1 MVLVAFKYKN
11 IKYTLNNLLYLYM
24 CSVILGGFLY
34 MLDIEFS
41 YKREGMIFYFDKFSI
56 NYILLLIIAP
66 IILGLYI
73 YEHKKFKSTY
83 NFNCKVEIV
92 FCNDTSLIC
101 NGFIDSGNKL
111 RDPITKKYVIIVS
124 KKILVNYI
132 NIRGPMYV
140 AYKSINKYGLI
151 ECFKIKYLKVIFL

>member
-56 NYILLLIIAP
+56 LKECKENKDSYNSSDYIRF
-66 IILGLYI
+66 I
-73 YEHKKFKSTY
+73 Y
-83 NFNCKVEIV
+83 
-92 FCNDTSLIC
+92 L
-101 NGFIDSGNKL
+101 
-111 RDPITKKYVIIVS
+111 
-124 KKILVNYI
+124 
-132 NIRGPMYV
+132 
-140 AYKSINKYGLI
+140 
-151 ECFKIKYLKVIFL
+151 